1 MTGPHQGEA
10 LFARLFAAVGRR
22 RRAVLGALL
31 LLLGAALWRF
41 PHLKVDSDLETLLPS
56 GPDVVEKLRFLRQSG
71 FSDRVVLSLSLPE
84 TEPDP
89 ERLAAAVDR
98 LAARLP
104 GPWVT
109 EVSTG
114 LPTGSLV
121 EAWPALLAS
130 TPQMIAPERLE
141 RWRAEL
147 TPGEVHRRVDALYRR
162 LLAPGASMGPL
173 LAGDPLGLAGETL
186 GEFQAL
192 SAAFGYRYK
201 ASGRHLLSEDERH
214 ALLVLRT
221 PAAVPDSFGAR
232 ALIRHLEA
240 CLAGS
245 PDRLQAR
252 IIAGHRHTV
261 SNEDAI
267 RGDLRRVAWVAAAGF
282 ALLLFG
288 VFRDARAGLVLLAPM
303 VAIVLAIG
311 VASLVFASVS
321 HFLLGMSMVLA
332 GISMDYAIHAYVAQ
346 RRIGPEGVR
355 RIARPVLVG
364 GATTAAVFVAFFFSA
379 VPGYAQLALFSILSL
394 CICLAISLLLLPHAI
409 RTDSA
414 PAPLPLSAPRALRP
428 GAERLRVGLW
438 LLCLPLLAYAATR
451 VEFQRDIG
459 QFDGSDESV
468 LRDERAFHDLWG
480 GERQPAL
487 LVVEGRETG
496 TVWRAY
502 ETVSARAAERLG
514 DIPLVSMAPLWP
526 SRETRVR
533 RVQAWRSFWT
543 ERGPALRAALEEARI
558 ARGFAQGA
566 FDPFL
571 AWAAEPAEALGE
583 DPPAPALFRPLRE
596 RFGAAGGGN
605 VWALAYTQ
613 DTPEALRRLAPLER
627 GTGDVRVRILSRG
640 SLSRLISDDIARET
654 ARLSA
659 LAAVLILVPLVLL
672 TRNLRRSL
680 LALAPVA
687 TAVLVLLGVL
697 GLAGKPLTAAALVAG
712 MIMVGLVVDYG
723 VFVVFDMEREDPAGS
738 ATADRFTAATR
749 LAIHLSAGT
758 TLVGA
763 GALLRA
769 HHPVMFDIGFTLV
782 VGITAGWLCALF
794 VLPALCRLTRRRAA

>member
-1 MTGPHQGEA
+1 MAEA
-10 LFARLFAAVGRR
+10 LFSRVFDAVGRR
-22 RRAVLGALL
+22 RPVVLGALL
-31 LLLGAALWRF
+31 LLLGAALWRI
-41 PHLKVDSDLETLLPS
+41 PRLKVDSDLETLLPS
-56 GPDVVEKLRFLRQSG
+56 GPDLAEKLRFLRRSG
-71 FSDRVVLSLSLPE
+71 FSDRVVLSLSLPQE
-84 TEPDP
+84 APDP
-89 ERLAAAVDR
+89 DRLAAAVDR

-109 EVSTG
+109 EVGTA
-114 LPTGSLV
+114 LPAGSLL

-130 TPQMIAPERLE
+130 TPQMLPAARLE

-147 TPGEVHRRVDALYRR
+147 TPAEVHRRVEALHRR
-162 LLAPGASMGPL
+162 LLAPGASMGPF

-201 ASGRHLLSEDERH
+201 MSGKHLLSEDERH

-232 ALIRHLEA
+232 ALLRHLEQR
-240 CLAGS
+240 LAES
-245 PDRLQAR
+245 PDGLRAR
-252 IIAGHRHTV
+252 IVAGHRHTV

-267 RGDLRRVAWVAAAGF
+267 RGDIRRVSWVAAAGF
-282 ALLLFG
+282 GLLLFG
-288 VFRDARAGLVLLAPM
+288 VFRDLRAGLVLLSPM
-303 VAIVLAIG
+303 AAIVLAIG

-321 HFLLGMSMVLA
+321 HVLLGMSMVLA

-364 GATTAAVFVAFFFSA
+364 CATTAAVFVAFFFSA

-394 CICLAISLLLLPHAI
+394 FICLATSLLLLPHAI
-409 RTDSA
+409 GTDPA
-414 PAPLPLSAPRALRP
+414 PAPLPRGLRPALRP
-428 GAERLRVGLW
+428 GTDRLRAGLW
-438 LLCLPLLAYAATR
+438 LLSLLFLGYAATQ
-451 VEFQRDIG
+451 VKFQRDVA
-459 QFDGSDESV
+459 QFDGSDEAV
-468 LRDERAFHDLWG
+468 LRDEREFHDLWG

-487 LVVEGRETG
+487 LVVEGRDPE

-502 ETVSARAAERLG
+502 ESVSCRAAERLG
-514 DIPLVSMAPLWP
+514 DIPLVTLAPLWP
-526 SRETRVR
+526 SRETRAR
-533 RVQAWRSFWT
+533 RVAAWRQFWA
-543 ERGPALRAALEEARI
+543 ERGPDVRAALEEARA
-558 ARGFAQGA
+558 ARGFAPGA

-571 AWAAEPAEALGE
+571 AWAAEPAEAGAD

-596 RFGAAGGGN
+596 RFGAADAGSA
-605 VWALAYTQ
+605 WALAYTQ
-613 DTPEALRRLAPLER
+613 DSPEALRRLAPLEGETEGAR
-627 GTGDVRVRILSRG
+627 VRVLSRG
-640 SLSRLISDDIARET
+640 SLSSLISDALARET
-654 ARLSA
+654 ARLAA

-687 TAVLVLLGVL
+687 TSILVVL
-697 GLAGKPLTAAALVAG
+697 GILGFSGKPLTAAALIAG

-723 VFVVFDMEREDPAGS
+723 VFVVFDAERQEAGADAGRSTS
-738 ATADRFTAATR
+738 ATV

-782 VGITAGWLCALF
+782 LGVTAGWICALAL
-794 VLPALCRLTRRRAA
+794 LPSLCRLTRRRTA